1 MVLKP
6 GGGKLRAYMFSFAYL
21 DPGTGSLVLQ
31 ALVAGAAGVAVFWR
45 QLTRRF
51 RKPKAGESD
60 VEATET
66 DEPVP
71 NTTD

>member
-1 MVLKP
+1 ML
-6 GGGKLRAYMFSFAYL
+6 SFAYL

-31 ALVAGAAGVAVFWR
+31 ALLAGAAGVAVFWK
-45 QLTRRF
+45 QITRRF
-51 RKPKAGESD
+51 RKPKAGEPE
-60 VEATET
+60 VEAVPET

>member
-1 MVLKP
+1 ML
-6 GGGKLRAYMFSFAYL
+6 SFAYL

-31 ALVAGAAGVAVFWR
+31 ALLAGAAGVAVFWR

-51 RKPKAGESD
+51 RKPKAAETD
-60 VEATET
+60 LEEVTET
-66 DEPVP
+66 DDPVP

>member
-1 MVLKP
+1 ML
-6 GGGKLRAYMFSFAYL
+6 SFAYL

-51 RKPKAGESD
+51 RKPKADAD
-60 VEATET
+60 VEQVSET

-71 NTTD
+71 NPTD